1 MKRSKQR
8 SESAYTSSQ
17 TVDALTSGPN
27 RAADHHHYANMRCWL
42 LLMLSLLP
50 VSLLLL
56 SLLLLSLL
64 VLLLSLT
71 LLM

>member
-1 MKRSKQR
+1 ML
-8 SESAYTSSQ
+8 
-17 TVDALTSGPN
+17 VNALISGPN
-27 RAADHHHYANMRCWL
+27 RAADRYRYANMRCWL

-56 SLLLLSLL
+56 ALLLSLL